1 MNVCPGREFR
11 PVSVGE
17 AKTGASWLAC
27 HTIFDWM
34 PLLTVAKRLGCTIR
48 VFPAMTKCVS
58 CKMLKMEGDPGR
70 RGLGREEPPWQ
81 GIDPKR
87 YAKDFDMAK
96 LTMPWLGQITTLNP

>member
-1 MNVCPGREFR
+1 
-11 PVSVGE
+11 
-17 AKTGASWLAC
+17 
-27 HTIFDWM
+27 
-34 PLLTVAKRLGCTIR
+34 
-48 VFPAMTKCVS
+48 
-58 CKMLKMEGDPGR
+58 MLKMEGDPGR